1 MSPSLPQLPK
11 LNHPDEA
18 IQRLVGILKPIATE
32 QLAQKDI
39 FDRVL
44 AVSLVADRPSP
55 PLDVSAMDG
64 FALRMSDIHSGK
76 ITVSGVSQAG
86 HEAPLLPVGCAV
98 RIFTGAPV
106 PPEADLVIK
115 REDTIEQAEC
125 FDLRIPREQLRKGQ
139 NIRRCG
145 ENGKQGDII
154 LDSGT
159 LITASAMVAVASFGS
174 RQIEV
179 YRRLRVTIANTGDEL
194 LEPGEPSEPWQIR
207 DSNGPLLDALLCP
220 NRWIELV
227 DRTRLQDQ
235 EDVVR
240 RYLSEAL
247 KQSDAILLTGGV
259 SMGDTD
265 HVPQVLRS
273 LGCEIVFHKLP
284 IRPGKPVLGAIGPDG
299 QAILGLPGN
308 PVSVAA
314 TAIRIALP
322 VLRHLAGFRKIEP
335 KSSPVF
341 LCDPDGKSIP
351 LHWYRPV
358 QYSQE
363 QSDERMVV
371 QLTPNQGSG
380 DIVALSRS
388 DGFIEIAADKPTTEG
403 PWKCYWI
410 K

>member
-18 IQRLVGILKPIATE
+18 IQRLVGLLRPIATE
-32 QLAQKDI
+32 KIAHQDV

-44 AVSLVADRPSP
+44 AASLVADRPSP

-64 FALRMSDIHSGK
+64 FALRISDIQPGK

-86 HEAPLLPVGCAV
+86 HRAPQMPTGCAV

-106 PPEADLVIK
+106 PSEADLVIK
-115 REDTIEQAEC
+115 REDTIELTES
-125 FDLRIPREQLRKGQ
+125 FELRIPKDQLRVGQ
-139 NIRRCG
+139 NIRRRG
-145 ENGKQGDII
+145 ENGKQGDVI

-159 LITASAMVAVASFGS
+159 LVSTSAMVAVASFGA
-174 RQIEV
+174 RQIDA

-194 LEPGEPSEPWQIR
+194 VEPGESSEPWQIR
-207 DSNGPLLDALLCP
+207 DSNGPLLEALLCP
-220 NRWIELV
+220 NRWLKIVE
-227 DRTRLQDQ
+227 RIRLQDR
-235 EDVVR
+235 EESVR
-240 RYLSEAL
+240 QYLTEAL

-265 HVPQVLRS
+265 HVPHVLRS
-273 LGCEIVFHKLP
+273 IGCEIVFHKLP
-284 IRPGKPVLGAIGPDG
+284 IRPGKPVLGAIGPQG

-322 VLRHLAGFRKIEP
+322 VLRYLAGFRHIES
-335 KSSPVF
+335 KSSPVLLF
-341 LCDPDGKSIP
+341 NPDGKSIP

-358 QYSQE
+358 QCLQE
-363 QSDERMVV
+363 QKDGSVVV

-388 DGFIEIAADKPTTEG
+388 DGFIEIAADQLTSPG
-403 PWKCYWI
+403 PWKCYWL

>member
-18 IQRLVGILKPIATE
+18 IQRMVGILKPITTE
-32 QLAQKDI
+32 KIAQKDV

-44 AVSLVADRPSP
+44 AAPLVADRPSP

-64 FALRMSDIHSGK
+64 FALRISDLQSGS

-86 HEAPLLPVGCAV
+86 HRAPQLPPGCAV

-106 PPEADLVIK
+106 PSGADLVIK
-115 REDTIEQAEC
+115 REDTIEQADS
-125 FDLRIPREQLRKGQ
+125 FVVRVNKDQLKLGQ
-139 NIRRCG
+139 NIRHRG
-145 ENGKQGDII
+145 ENGKQGDVI
-154 LDSGT
+154 LESGT
-159 LITASAMVAVASFGS
+159 LVSTSAMVAVASFGA
-174 RQIEV
+174 RQIDV

-194 LEPGEPSEPWQIR
+194 VEPGEPCEPWRIR
-207 DSNGPLLDALLCP
+207 DSNGPLLESLLCP
-220 NRWIELV
+220 NRWLEIV
-227 DRTRLQDQ
+227 DRIRLQDR
-235 EDVVR
+235 EEVVR
-240 RYLSEAL
+240 QYLTESL

-265 HVPQVLRS
+265 HVPNVLRS
-273 LGCEIVFHKLP
+273 IGCEILFHKLP
-284 IRPGKPVLGAIGPDG
+284 IRPGKPVLGAIGPKG
-299 QAILGLPGN
+299 QVILGLPGN

-322 VLRHLAGFRKIEP
+322 VLRYLAGFRQSEP
-335 KSSPVF
+335 QSSPV
-341 LCDPDGKSIP
+341 LLHNPDGKSIP

-358 QYSQE
+358 QYLRE
-363 QSDERMVV
+363 QNDSSVVV

-380 DIVALSRS
+380 DIVALSHS
-388 DGFIEIAADKPTTEG
+388 DGFIEIAADQQTSQG
-403 PWKCYWI
+403 PWKCYWL